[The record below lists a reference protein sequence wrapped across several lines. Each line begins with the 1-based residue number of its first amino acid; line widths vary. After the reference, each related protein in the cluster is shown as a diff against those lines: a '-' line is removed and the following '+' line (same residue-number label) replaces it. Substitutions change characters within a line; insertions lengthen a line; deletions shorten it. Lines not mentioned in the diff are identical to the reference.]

1 MDINGYAECFFI
13 IISIYCFSDKF
24 FIKAKMP
31 IFILIVAFIYLVE
44 SLSDI
49 IQVGWFKYTKKKY
62 GEGRRVFKMAPLH
75 HHFQESGYAETQVV
89 AAFATVTAI
98 LCLVAYLAL

>member
-1 MDINGYAECFFI
+1 M
-13 IISIYCFSDKF
+13 
-24 FIKAKMP
+24 
-31 IFILIVAFIYLVE
+31 IVAFIYLVE

-49 IQVGWFKYTKKKY
+49 IQVGW
-62 GEGRRVFKMAPLH
+62 FKMAPLH